1 MFGSYKLQCF
11 SSFPVCDNNDIV
23 NIDYVLGWN
32 KTLPYTRNPW
42 RRPQDYKAYLLT
54 NITVVA
60 VKSDRLVIILNNV
73 KPSSNNVKPS
83 SNNVK
88 PSSNNVK
95 PSSNNVKP
103 SSNNVK
109 PSSNN
114 VKPSSNN
121 VKPFKACSL
130 WRILRVSKC
139 GTVWWKDYN
148 GCVSAGGDYPL
159 SPLKQHGFHQFMF
172 PLTEKKTCKSLHRF
186 RSHGSR

>member
-1 MFGSYKLQCF
+1 MYIVVSFHLRSHRSKLIYPNYVFGSYKLQCL

-73 KPSSNNVKPS
+73 N
-83 SNNVK
+83 
-88 PSSNNVK
+88 
-95 PSSNNVKP
+95 
-103 SSNNVK
+103 

-130 WRILRVSKC
+130 
-139 GTVWWKDYN
+139 
-148 GCVSAGGDYPL
+148 
-159 SPLKQHGFHQFMF
+159 
-172 PLTEKKTCKSLHRF
+172 
-186 RSHGSR
+186 